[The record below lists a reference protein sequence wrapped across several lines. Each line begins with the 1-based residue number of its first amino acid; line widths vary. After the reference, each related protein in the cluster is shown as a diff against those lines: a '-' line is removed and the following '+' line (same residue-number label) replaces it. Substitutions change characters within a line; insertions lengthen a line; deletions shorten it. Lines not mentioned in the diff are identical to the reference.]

1 MTDKIFD
8 SAGNEISG
16 IISKVGEVFLGNH
29 KGERPLQPIFTKAEM
44 EEIKRWDTWRANA
57 VANEPYLGWPP
68 STPIF
73 THPNPLVNEM
83 AEWLWETGLVP

>member
-29 KGERPLQPIFTKAEM
+29 KGEQPMQPIFTKAELN
-44 EEIKRWDTWRANA
+44 EFKRLDAARAQRA
-57 VANEPYLGWPP
+57 LDAPYLGWP
-68 STPIF
+68 TPLPRF